1 MNYHMRESDVTCDL
15 GSNTTTLHNTRAEPW
30 RVTLVDTGAQTM
42 TGGRLRRV
50 REHLRGES
58 AFCMTYGDGVAD
70 VDIGAAIAIDVIED
84 DATVWE
90 NSPLETLVDRDE
102 LSVYRH
108 DGFWQPMDTLRDRNH
123 LETLWSSI
131 ARRGACGSNSMRILI
146 TGNMGYIGPVVA
158 AHLRQR
164 YPQAWLV
171 GLDRGWFAHCLSDPR
186 RLPEV
191 VLDQQ
196 WFGDVR
202 DLTAQQL
209 QGFDAVVHLAAI
221 SNDAMGKR
229 FELVT
234 DAINCKASV
243 AVAHA
248 AAQAGVRHFV
258 FASSCSVYGAAADGT
273 PRSETSAIAPLT
285 AYAHSRSI
293 PNVRLRSWMPTW

>member
-1 MNYHMRESDVTCDL
+1 
-15 GSNTTTLHNTRAEPW
+15 
-30 RVTLVDTGAQTM
+30 
-42 TGGRLRRV
+42 
-50 REHLRGES
+50 
-58 AFCMTYGDGVAD
+58 
-70 VDIGAAIAIDVIED
+70 
-84 DATVWE
+84 
-90 NSPLETLVDRDE
+90 
-102 LSVYRH
+102 
-108 DGFWQPMDTLRDRNH
+108 
-123 LETLWSSI
+123 
-131 ARRGACGSNSMRILI
+131 MRILI

-234 DAINCKASV
+234 DAINCRASV
-243 AVAHA
+243 AVAQA
-248 AAQAGVRHFV
+248 AAQAGVGHFV
-258 FASSCSVYGAAADGT
+258 FASSCSVYGAKTRAVDF
-273 PRSETSAIAPLT
+273 PRHASTSLVRESNFPLHASKT
-285 AYAHSRSI
+285 LCVIR
-293 PNVRLRSWMPTW
+293 